1 MATNVQ
7 DVVLEVESRFYEEH
21 RAEFV
26 EKFPDRFLL
35 IHGECLID
43 HFETMDEALDEGVSQ
58 FGPGPFMV
66 RKSGADEPQFA
77 THLLMLAG

>member
-1 MATNVQ
+1 MATNKQ
-7 DVVLEVESRFYEEH
+7 GDVLEVESRFYEDH

-26 EKFPDRFLL
+26 EKHPDRFLL

-43 HFETMDEALDEGVSQ
+43 HFETMDEALDEGVRL
-58 FGPGPFMV
+58 FGSGPFMV
-66 RKSGADEPQFA
+66 RQSGADEPQFA